1 MKAEKS
7 RIPITDFI
15 KVWCELC
22 RIRIDAHEERTE
34 VGGKTY
40 HPDGLR
46 FAAFLAVP
54 NSEIEAAFERET
66 SDGGTVLFPTL
77 ETLTSRNWDKVSP
90 LRQVL

>member
-34 VGGKTY
+34 VGGLGGHKWPVLGWSLRVGGKTY
-40 HPDGLR
+40 HPDCYSEL
-46 FAAFLAVP
+46 FSTVP
-54 NSEIEAAFERET
+54 KPR
-66 SDGGTVLFPTL
+66 G
-77 ETLTSRNWDKVSP
+77 
-90 LRQVL
+90 